1 MQLDELKRRTKI
13 TQDVCAC
20 VGATIL
26 LLVTLGTAAAKSKRV
41 LMLHSFGRDFK
52 PWSEYART
60 IRAELDR
67 QSPWPLEITE
77 HSLMSARS
85 SDENPEAPF
94 VEYLR
99 ALHAK
104 RPLDLIVSLG
114 APAVAFVQRHRQ
126 QLFADTPM
134 VFTAVEQRR
143 VQYSNLTPNDT
154 VVAVAHSFP
163 AVFENI
169 LRVLPETKTVA
180 VVNGNSLNERYWL
193 EEMRREVRRFA
204 NRISFIWYSDLSF
217 EEILKHAASL
227 PPHSAIFWHLMNVD
241 AAGVVHEGDTGLP
254 RLHAVANA
262 PIFSYDD
269 SFFGRA
275 IVGGPMHSVLEGSR
289 ATAAVAIRVLG
300 GEKPGDIKE
309 PPIGFA
315 TPKFDWREMQRWGI
329 SERRLP
335 PGSEIHFRG
344 PTAWDQYRV
353 QILLVCL
360 WFWCS
365 PR

>member
-1 MQLDELKRRTKI
+1 MRII
-13 TQDVCAC
+13 TLLGGAAATWPLATRGVCAC

-26 LLVTLGTAAAKSKRV
+26 LLATLGAAAAESKRV

-126 QLFADTPM
+126 QLFTDTPM

-143 VQYSNLTPNDT
+143 VQYSNT
-154 VVAVAHSFP
+154 
-163 AVFENI
+163 
-169 LRVLPETKTVA
+169 
-180 VVNGNSLNERYWL
+180 
-193 EEMRREVRRFA
+193 
-204 NRISFIWYSDLSF
+204 
-217 EEILKHAASL
+217 
-227 PPHSAIFWHLMNVD
+227 
-241 AAGVVHEGDTGLP
+241 
-254 RLHAVANA
+254 
-262 PIFSYDD
+262 D
-269 SFFGRA
+269 S
-275 IVGGPMHSVLEGSR
+275 E
-289 ATAAVAIRVLG
+289 
-300 GEKPGDIKE
+300 
-309 PPIGFA
+309 
-315 TPKFDWREMQRWGI
+315 
-329 SERRLP
+329 
-335 PGSEIHFRG
+335 
-344 PTAWDQYRV
+344 
-353 QILLVCL
+353 
-360 WFWCS
+360 
-365 PR
+365 